1 MCFSKETNCLG
12 ASTTVN
18 VIRGMQFPEK
28 MKIGDLIPGDYISVY
43 DFKNKKTKW
52 DIVYYIRNNQLK
64 EIPQISITTED
75 NDVIVG
81 TKEHLIYVNTEDGF
95 KRIRFDKVEK
105 DMSLLK
111 ISTENT
117 LAPVKIN
124 EIRDVHDLPIS
135 PTTPAGNLCLGNKRV
150 LTSCWSHSEE
160 NAKKMDG
167 FNIFSSIFTKILPA
181 SWSSKMTQVCYDN
194 IIRPIIR

>member
-1 MCFSKETNCLG
+1 MCFSKEVDCLG

-18 VIRGMQFPEK
+18 VIRGMQFPKK
-28 MKIGDLIPGDYISVY
+28 MRIGDLIPGDYISVY

-75 NDVIVG
+75 DDVIVG

-105 DMSLLK
+105 EMSLLK
-111 ISTENT
+111 IINENT
-117 LAPVKIN
+117 LAPVKIK
-124 EIRDVHDLPIS
+124 EIIDVHDLPIS
-135 PTTPAGNLCLGNKRV
+135 PTTPSGNLCLGNQKI

-160 NAKKMDG
+160 HAKKMEI
-167 FNIFSSIFTKILPA
+167 FNLFSNIFTKILPV
-181 SWSSKMTQVCYDN
+181 SWSSKMTQVCYEN
-194 IIRPIIR
+194 IIRPIIL